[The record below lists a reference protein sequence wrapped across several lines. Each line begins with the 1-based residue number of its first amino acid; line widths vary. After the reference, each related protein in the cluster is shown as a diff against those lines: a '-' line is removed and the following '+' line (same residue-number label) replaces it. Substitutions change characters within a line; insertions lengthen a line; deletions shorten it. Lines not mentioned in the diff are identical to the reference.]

1 VKLLQPFLGL
11 VSTQTGFYLIALAY
25 LAIISYPVISTPKK
39 IILSFPAKK
48 NQKIIAFFLPKTK
61 KSFRFKLPSR
71 VYK

>member
-48 NQKIIAFFLPKTK
+48 KPKNYRFFSSQNKKIFPF
-61 KSFRFKLPSR
+61 
-71 VYK
+71 